1 MPEPF
6 LSNATDTDG
15 FLAEC
20 VPADVFARDYL
31 KVSDRTFQRLINQPD
46 GLPVVVLSPRKQFVH
61 VPTGQ
66 AWAKSRMRQ
75 RNPVRRGRAA

>member
-1 MPEPF
+1 MTKSF
-6 LSNATDTDG
+6 VSNATAAAG

-20 VPADVFARDYL
+20 VPFAVFCRDYL
-31 KVSDRTFQRLINQPD
+31 RVSTRTGQRLVNEPD
-46 GLPVVVLSPRKQFVH
+46 GLPIVEYGRTDLVH
-61 VPTGQ
+61 VPTAD